1 MSWKNL
7 KTSEKLD
14 LGLGFKYGENLDVKW
29 GRGVKIRLYITNDE
43 RYMNSDLSQGYFA
56 FVPGREIRFIEYMGI
71 KQSVR
76 GFKYLIFLSFK
87 FSQKLY

>member
-14 LGLGFKYGENLDVKW
+14 LGRGFKYGENLDVKW

-43 RYMNSDLSQGYFA
+43 RYMNSQGYFA
-56 FVPGREIRFIEYMGI
+56 FVPGREISFIEYMGI
-71 KQSVR
+71 K
-76 GFKYLIFLSFK
+76 
-87 FSQKLY
+87 